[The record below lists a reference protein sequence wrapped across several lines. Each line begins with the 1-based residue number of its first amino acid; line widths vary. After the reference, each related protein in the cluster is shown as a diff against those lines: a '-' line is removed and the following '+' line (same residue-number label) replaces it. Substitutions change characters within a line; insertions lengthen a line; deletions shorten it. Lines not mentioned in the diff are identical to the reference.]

1 MGTPF
6 KMKGS
11 PMQRNFGISP
21 IKQDY
26 KKTFERIKKMRDKAK
41 KFVKS
46 LKIKDVTKAA
56 GKAASRGNILSL
68 MVGAS
73 TTAQATQP
81 GTGTHGG
88 KKQTTY
94 NPKTGKYK

>member
-1 MGTPF
+1 
-6 KMKGS
+6 
-11 PMQRNFGISP
+11 MQRNFSISP

-26 KKTFERIKKMRDKAK
+26 KKTAERIKKMRDKAK

-46 LKIKDVTKAA
+46 LKIKDVVKGA
-56 GKAASRGNILSL
+56 KKGNILSAML
-68 MVGAS
+68 GAS

-81 GTGTHGG
+81 GTGAHGG

-94 NPKTGKYK
+94 NPKTGKYE

>member
-46 LKIKDVTKAA
+46 LKIKDVK
-56 GKAASRGNILSL
+56 KAASRGNILSL
-68 MVGAS
+68 MIGAS

-94 NPKTGKYK
+94 NPKTGKYE